1 MIFNLKDIIMET
13 KDLLETFRKDMQI
26 RNFSARTMDNY
37 CSRARMFLDYFKGE
51 EARNLSFDQIKG
63 YLYYLIKEKGNGAS
77 SLKCTIGALKNF
89 YTFTLDMKWKYKNL
103 PVPKRPRHLPVVL
116 SKEAVCEII
125 QVTANLKHRAILELL
140 YTTGMRIS
148 ELIDLRVRD
157 IDSKRMQVRI
167 LGKGDKYRLTLLSKH
182 CLGTL
187 RTYWKEYR
195 PDKYLFY
202 GLNGREQYSRSSV
215 RRVLAKSVRL
225 AGVKQQVIVHTLR
238 HCFATHLLE
247 AGVNIVTVKKLM
259 GHTSLATTMKYI
271 HVQKSP
277 DLSSHPFDDYL

>member
-1 MIFNLKDIIMET
+1 MIFNSTDIIMET
-13 KDLLETFRKDMQI
+13 KELLETFRKDMQI
-26 RNFSARTMDNY
+26 RNFSGRTIENY
-37 CSRARMFLDYFKGE
+37 CARARMFLEYFRGKDVGK
-51 EARNLSFDQIKG
+51 LSFKQIKQ
-63 YLYYLIKEKGNGAS
+63 YLYYLIKEKSNGAS

-116 SKEAVCEII
+116 SKESVCKII
-125 QVTANLKHRAILELL
+125 QVTPNLKHRAILELL

-148 ELIDLRVRD
+148 ELIDLRVGD
-157 IDSKRMQVRI
+157 IDSKRMQVRV
-167 LGKGDKYRLTLLSKH
+167 LGKGDKYRLTLLSNH
-182 CLGTL
+182 CLDTL
-187 RTYWKEYR
+187 RAYWQEYK
-195 PDKYLFY
+195 PKKYLFF
-202 GLNGREQYSRSSV
+202 GHNGREQYSRSSV

-247 AGVNIVTVKKLM
+247 EGINIVTVKKLL

-277 DLSSHPFDDYL
+277 DLNQHPFDDFL